1 MAVLSSL
8 LCKGES
14 GASAVTRGQPAWR
27 VLEGEQHWEHGAQT
41 GGQGHEGPSK
51 GAPPSV
57 FETLNICGMLE
68 RVLTNEGR
76 EVTWAFAGPQK

>member
-41 GGQGHEGPSK
+41 GGQGHEGPQREPHPLSLR
-51 GAPPSV
+51 P
-57 FETLNICGMLE
+57 
-68 RVLTNEGR
+68 LTFVGCWSEC
-76 EVTWAFAGPQK
+76 